1 MQQSIVITME
11 GGVITDV
18 LPLQEYAGIWNNIHA
33 KPSALLKQGDLK
45 NEWRN
50 KHKWKE
56 HKNFIIYL
64 VDYDEENQ

>member
-11 GGVITDV
+11 GGVVTDV
-18 LPLQEYAGIWNNIHA
+18 LPLQEYAVSGI
-33 KPSALLKQGDLK
+33 SALLKQGDLQ

-64 VDYDEENQ
+64 VDYDEEKQ

>member
-11 GGVITDV
+11 GGVVTDV
-18 LPLQEYAGIWNNIHA
+18 LPLQEYAGIWNNI
-33 KPSALLKQGDLK
+33 SVVLRQGDLN
-45 NEWRN
+45 NEWRD

-64 VDYDEENQ
+64 VDYDEEKQ